1 MGVRQIATAV
11 PTTAAR
17 ARSVLAA
24 AWTCGVTTDVGQDD
38 LVGAHRVAAED
49 GTVRI
54 SPPAES
60 VLAAAVLCAPHGR
73 PTTLLEFA
81 DVAPVPVRDRV
92 RARVWLSGELVPDG
106 PGGTELVLRPERA
119 VLQTRTERIC
129 VDLDELAA
137 TAPDPLA
144 LAEPRLLTHLA
155 EAHPEAVEQLTLLI
169 APDSLHGVVRV
180 QPLAVDRHGLTLRLE
195 RARGQADVR
204 IPFHS
209 PADDLASLTER
220 MHCLLASAQAVTRRR
235 R

>member
-11 PTTAAR
+11 PTTAVR

-38 LVGAHRVAAED
+38 LVGAHRVCED

-54 SPPAES
+54 APPPDS

-81 DVAPVPVRDRV
+81 DAAPVPVRDRV
-92 RARVWLSGELVPDG
+92 RARLWLSGELVPDG
-106 PGGTELVLRPERA
+106 EELVLRPERA
-119 VLQTRTERIC
+119 VLQTRTERHGI
-129 VDLDELAA
+129 DLGELADA
-137 TAPDPLA
+137 APDPLA

-155 EAHPEAVEQLTLLI
+155 EVHPESVEQLTRLI
-169 APDSLHGVVRV
+169 TPDSLHGVVRV

-209 PADDLASLTER
+209 PADDLTALTER
-220 MHCLLASAQAVTRRR
+220 MHCLLASAQATGRRR

>member
-11 PTTAAR
+11 PTTATR
-17 ARSVLAA
+17 ARTVLAA

-38 LVGAHRVAAED
+38 LVGAHRVTED

-54 SPPAES
+54 APPPDS
-60 VLAAAVLCAPHGR
+60 VLAAAVLCSPHGR
-73 PTTLLEFA
+73 PSTLLEFA
-81 DVAPVPVRDRV
+81 DAAPVPVRDRV
-92 RARVWLSGELVPDG
+92 RARLFLSGELVPDG
-106 PGGTELVLRPERA
+106 EEMVLRVERA
-119 VLQTRTERIC
+119 MLQTRTERQV
-129 VDLDELAA
+129 VDLAELAA
-137 TAPDPLA
+137 AVPDPLA

-155 EAHPEAVEQLTLLI
+155 EAHPEAVEQLTRLI
-169 APDSLHGVVRV
+169 AADSLHGVVRV

-209 PADDLASLTER
+209 PADDLTALTER
-220 MHCLLASAQAVTRRR
+220 MHCLLAQAVSRRR

>member
-1 MGVRQIATAV
+1 MGVRQIASAV
-11 PTTAAR
+11 PNTATR

-38 LVGAHRVAAED
+38 LVGAHRVAED

-54 SPPAES
+54 APPPDS
-60 VLAAAVLCAPHGR
+60 VLAAAVLCSPHGR

-81 DVAPVPVRDRV
+81 DAAPVPVRDRV
-92 RARVWLSGELVPDG
+92 RARLWLSGELVPD
-106 PGGTELVLRPERA
+106 EEEMVLRPLRA
-119 VLQTRTERIC
+119 VLQTRTERLGI
-129 VDLDELAA
+129 DLDELAA
-137 TAPDPLA
+137 AAPDPLA

-209 PADDLASLTER
+209 PADDLTALTER
-220 MHCLLASAQAVTRRR
+220 MHCLLASAQAVSRRR

>member
-11 PTTAAR
+11 PTAAAR

-38 LVGAHRVAAED
+38 LVGAHRVAETD

-54 SPPAES
+54 SPPPDS

-81 DVAPVPVRDRV
+81 DAAPVPVRDRV
-92 RARVWLSGELVPDG
+92 RARLWLSGELVPDG
-106 PGGTELVLRPERA
+106 EELLLRPERA
-119 VLQTRTERIC
+119 VLQTRSERIGI
-129 VDLDELAA
+129 DLADLAA

-155 EAHPEAVEQLTLLI
+155 ESHPEAVEQLTRLI
-169 APDSLHGVVRV
+169 EPDSLHGVVRV

-204 IPFHS
+204 IPFHT
-209 PADDLASLTER
+209 PADDMGALTER
-220 MHCLLASAQAVTRRR
+220 MHCLLASAQSVSRRMR
-235 R
+235 

>member
-1 MGVRQIATAV
+1 MGVRQIAAAV
-11 PTTAAR
+11 PSTAAH

-38 LVGAHRVAAED
+38 LVGAHRVDDD

-54 SPPAES
+54 APPPDS
-60 VLAAAVLCAPHGR
+60 VLAAAVLCSPHGR

-81 DVAPVPVRDRV
+81 DAAPVPVRDRV

-106 PGGTELVLRPERA
+106 EELVLRPERA
-119 VLQTRTERIC
+119 VLQTRSGRTGIE
-129 VDLDELAA
+129 LDELAA
-137 TAPDPLA
+137 AAPDSLA

-155 EAHPEAVEQLTLLI
+155 DAHPEAVEQLTRLI
-169 APDSLHGVVRV
+169 APDSLLGVVRV

-195 RARGQADVR
+195 RMRGQADVR
-204 IPFHS
+204 LAFHR
-209 PADDLASLTER
+209 PADDLGSLTER
-220 MHCLLASAQAVTRRR
+220 MQHLLASAQTVSRRR

>member
-1 MGVRQIATAV
+1 MGVRQIASAV
-11 PTTAAR
+11 PTTATR

-24 AWTCGVTTDVGQDD
+24 AWSCGVTTDVGQDD
-38 LVGAHRVAAED
+38 LIGAHRVRED

-54 SPPAES
+54 GPPPDS
-60 VLAAAVLCAPHGR
+60 VLAAAVLCSPHGR
-73 PTTLLEFA
+73 PTALLEFA
-81 DVAPVPVRDRV
+81 DAAPVPVRDRV
-92 RARVWLSGELVPDG
+92 RSRLFLSGELVPDG
-106 PGGTELVLRPERA
+106 EDLVLRPARA
-119 VLQTRTERIC
+119 VLQTRTERLGIP
-129 VDLDELAA
+129 LGELAA
-137 TAPDPLA
+137 ASPDPLA

-155 EAHPEAVEQLTLLI
+155 DAHPEAVEQLTRLI

-195 RARGQADVR
+195 RTRGQADVR

-209 PADDLASLTER
+209 PADDLTALTER

>member
-1 MGVRQIATAV
+1 MGVRQIASAV
-11 PTTAAR
+11 PTTAVR

-38 LVGAHRVAAED
+38 LVGAHRVAAD

-54 SPPAES
+54 APPPES
-60 VLAAAVLCAPHGR
+60 VLAAAVLISPHGR
-73 PTTLLEFA
+73 PTALLEFA
-81 DVAPVPVRDRV
+81 DAAPVPVRDRV
-92 RARVWLSGELVPDG
+92 RARLWLSGELAPDG
-106 PGGTELVLRPERA
+106 EELVLRPERA
-119 VLQTRTERIC
+119 VLQTRTERVGI
-129 VDLDELAA
+129 DLAELAA
-137 TAPDPLA
+137 AAPDPMA
-144 LAEPRLLTHLA
+144 LAESRLLTHLA
-155 EAHPEAVEQLTLLI
+155 DAHPEAVEQLTRLI

-209 PADDLASLTER
+209 PADDLSSLTER
-220 MHCLLASAQAVTRRR
+220 MHCLLASAQAVSRRR

>member
-11 PTTAAR
+11 PATAAR

-38 LVGAHRVAAED
+38 LVGAHHVADD

-54 SPPAES
+54 TPPPDS
-60 VLAAAVLCAPHGR
+60 VLAAAVLCSPHGR
-73 PTTLLEFA
+73 PTALLEFA
-81 DVAPVPVRDRV
+81 DAAPVPVRDRV
-92 RARVWLSGELVPDG
+92 RARLWLSGDLVPDG
-106 PGGTELVLRPERA
+106 SGDGELLLHPRRA
-119 VLQTRTERIC
+119 VLQTRTERLG
-129 VDLDELAA
+129 VDLGELAA
-137 TAPDPLA
+137 ATPDPLA

-155 EAHPEAVEQLTLLI
+155 DAHPEAVEQLTRLVS
-169 APDSLHGVVRV
+169 PDSLHGVVRV

-209 PADDLASLTER
+209 PADDLTALTER
-220 MHCLLASAQAVTRRR
+220 MHCLLASAQTLSRRR

>member
-1 MGVRQIATAV
+1 MGVRQIAAAV
-11 PTTAAR
+11 PSTAAH

-38 LVGAHRVAAED
+38 LVGAHRVDED

-54 SPPAES
+54 TPPPDS
-60 VLAAAVLCAPHGR
+60 VLAAAVLCSPHGR

-81 DVAPVPVRDRV
+81 DAAPVPVRDRV
-92 RARVWLSGELVPDG
+92 RARVWLSGELLPRG
-106 PGGTELVLRPERA
+106 EELVLRPERA
-119 VLQTRTERIC
+119 VLQTRSGRTG
-129 VDLDELAA
+129 VDLDEFAA

-155 EAHPEAVEQLTLLI
+155 DAHPEAVEQLTRLI

-195 RARGQADVR
+195 RMRGQADVR
-204 IPFHS
+204 LAFHR
-209 PADDLASLTER
+209 PADDLGSLTER
-220 MHCLLASAQAVTRRR
+220 MHQLLASAQTVSRRR

>member
-1 MGVRQIATAV
+1 MGVRQIAAAV
-11 PTTAAR
+11 PSTAAH
-17 ARSVLAA
+17 ARSVLTA

-38 LVGAHRVAAED
+38 LVGAHRVDED

-54 SPPAES
+54 SPPPDS
-60 VLAAAVLCAPHGR
+60 VLAAAVLCSPHGR

-81 DVAPVPVRDRV
+81 DAAPVPVRERV

-106 PGGTELVLRPERA
+106 EELVLRPERA
-119 VLQTRTERIC
+119 VLQTRAGRTGI
-129 VDLDELAA
+129 DLDELAA
-137 TAPDPLA
+137 TSPDPLA

-155 EAHPEAVEQLTLLI
+155 DTHPEAVEQLTRLI

-195 RARGQADVR
+195 RLRGQADVR
-204 IPFHS
+204 LAFHR
-209 PADDLASLTER
+209 PADDLGSLTER
-220 MHCLLASAQAVTRRR
+220 MHHLLASAQTVSRRR

>member
-1 MGVRQIATAV
+1 MGVRQIAAAV
-11 PTTAAR
+11 PTAAAR

-38 LVGAHRVAAED
+38 LVAAHRVAAED

-54 SPPAES
+54 TAPAES

-106 PGGTELVLRPERA
+106 EELVLRTERA
-119 VLQTRTERIC
+119 VLQTRTERIGI
-129 VDLDELAA
+129 DLDELAA
-137 TAPDPLA
+137 TDPDPLT

-155 EAHPEAVEQLTLLI
+155 DSHPEAVEQLTRLVT
-169 APDSLHGVVRV
+169 PDSLHRVVRV

-220 MHCLLASAQAVTRRR
+220 MHCLLASAQSVSRRGR
-235 R
+235 

>member
-1 MGVRQIATAV
+1 MGVRQIAAAV
-11 PTTAAR
+11 PSTAAH

-38 LVGAHRVAAED
+38 LVGAHRVDDD

-54 SPPAES
+54 AAPPDS

-81 DVAPVPVRDRV
+81 DAAPVPVRDRV
-92 RARVWLSGELVPDG
+92 RARVWLSGELLPDG
-106 PGGTELVLRPERA
+106 EELVLRPERA
-119 VLQTRTERIC
+119 VLQTRSGRTGIE
-129 VDLDELAA
+129 LDELAA
-137 TAPDPLA
+137 AAPDPLA

-155 EAHPEAVEQLTLLI
+155 DAHPEAVEQLTRLI

-195 RARGQADVR
+195 RMRGQADVR
-204 IPFHS
+204 LAFHR
-209 PADDLASLTER
+209 PADDLGSLTER
-220 MHCLLASAQAVTRRR
+220 MQHLLASAQTVSRRR

>member
-1 MGVRQIATAV
+1 MGVRQIAAAV
-11 PTTAAR
+11 PSTAAH

-38 LVGAHRVAAED
+38 LVGAHRVADD

-54 SPPAES
+54 TPPADS
-60 VLAAAVLCAPHGR
+60 VLAAAVLCSPHGR

-81 DVAPVPVRDRV
+81 DAAPVPVRDRV
-92 RARVWLSGELVPDG
+92 RARLWLSGELVPEESADG
-106 PGGTELVLRPERA
+106 MEMVLRPERA
-119 VLQTRTERIC
+119 VLQTRSERIC
-129 VDLDELAA
+129 IDLDELAA

-155 EAHPEAVEQLTLLI
+155 DAHPEAVEQLTRLI
-169 APDSLHGVVRV
+169 TPDSLHGVVRV

-195 RARGQADVR
+195 RMRGQADVR
-204 IPFHS
+204 LAFHR
-209 PADDLASLTER
+209 PADDLSSLTER
-220 MHCLLASAQAVTRRR
+220 MHCLLASAQSVSRRR

>member
-1 MGVRQIATAV
+1 MGVRQIAAAV
-11 PTTAAR
+11 PSTAAH

-38 LVGAHRVAAED
+38 LVGAHRVDDD

-54 SPPAES
+54 AAPPDS

-81 DVAPVPVRDRV
+81 DAAPVPVRDRV

-106 PGGTELVLRPERA
+106 EELVLRPERA
-119 VLQTRTERIC
+119 VLQTRSGRTGIE
-129 VDLDELAA
+129 LDELAA
-137 TAPDPLA
+137 AAPDPLA

-155 EAHPEAVEQLTLLI
+155 DAHPEAVEQLTRLI

-195 RARGQADVR
+195 RMRGQADVR
-204 IPFHS
+204 LAFHR
-209 PADDLASLTER
+209 PADDLGSLTER
-220 MHCLLASAQAVTRRR
+220 MQHLLASAQTVSRRR

>member
-1 MGVRQIATAV
+1 MGVRQIAAAV
-11 PTTAAR
+11 PSTAAH

-38 LVGAHRVAAED
+38 LVGAHRVADD

-54 SPPAES
+54 APPPDS
-60 VLAAAVLCAPHGR
+60 VLAAAVLCSPHGR

-81 DVAPVPVRDRV
+81 DAAPVPVRDRV

-106 PGGTELVLRPERA
+106 EELVLRPERA
-119 VLQTRTERIC
+119 VLQTRAGRTGIE
-129 VDLDELAA
+129 LDELAA
-137 TAPDPLA
+137 AAPDPLA

-155 EAHPEAVEQLTLLI
+155 DAHPEAVEQLTRLI

-195 RARGQADVR
+195 RMRGQADVR
-204 IPFHS
+204 LAFHR
-209 PADDLASLTER
+209 PADDLGSLTER
-220 MHCLLASAQAVTRRR
+220 MQHLLASAQTVSRRR

>member
-1 MGVRQIATAV
+1 MGVRQIAAAV
-11 PTTAAR
+11 PSTAAH

-38 LVGAHRVAAED
+38 LVGAHRVADD
-49 GTVRI
+49 GSVRI
-54 SPPAES
+54 TPPDDS
-60 VLAAAVLCAPHGR
+60 VLAAAVLCSPHGR
-73 PTTLLEFA
+73 PTALLEFA
-81 DVAPVPVRDRV
+81 DAAPVPVRDRV
-92 RARVWLSGELVPDG
+92 RARVWLSGELVPEG
-106 PGGTELVLRPERA
+106 EELVLRAERA
-119 VLQTRTERIC
+119 VVQSRGERVG

-155 EAHPEAVEQLTLLI
+155 DAHPEAVEQLTRLI
-169 APDSLHGVVRV
+169 TPDSLHGVVRV

-204 IPFHS
+204 LAFHR
-209 PADDLASLTER
+209 PADDLGSLTER
-220 MHCLLASAQAVTRRR
+220 MHCLLASAQSVSRRR